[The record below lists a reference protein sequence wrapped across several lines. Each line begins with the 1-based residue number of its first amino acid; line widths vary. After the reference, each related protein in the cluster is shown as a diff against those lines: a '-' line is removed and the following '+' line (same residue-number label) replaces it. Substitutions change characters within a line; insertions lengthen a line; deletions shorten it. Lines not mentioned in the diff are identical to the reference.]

1 LPALPAAE
9 APHSLGP
16 SAAGSMDRRI
26 ASASISSSLMPVSA
40 STAPAPPPPSPP
52 NIPPGAN
59 MFPRFGGIAGGAPPM
74 PVLAWWWRRQPR
86 QGSNARLGWQAG
98 SVSTRAACKWET
110 RRTSHATHRRRCASH
125 AHARA
130 HRRHVGKRRRRHHIC
145 TRPSTPSSNQPCVWP
160 AVPCAEE
167 LKKARNALR
176 PLCAPPMPPM
186 PPNMSP
192 MPPSPMPSPPI
203 ICCIVAGL
211 LSIACT
217 CTRHQHT
224 RSRFRI

>member
-1 LPALPAAE
+1 MGVLNRVA
-9 APHSLGP
+9 S
-16 SAAGSMDRRI
+16 I
-26 ASASISSSLMPVSA
+26 ASSRSA
-40 STAPAPPPPSPP
+40 SF
-52 NIPPGAN
+52 PGAL
-59 MFPRFGGIAGGAPPM
+59 GGRLHGSADRLSQHLLLAHARVRIHRTRASSTQPTEHPGGAPPM

-160 AVPCAEE
+160 AVPCAE

-176 PLCAPPMPPM
+176 PFCAPPMPPM